1 MDFNQLIRELLPPT
15 IGPNMSMTADG
26 SSPAGNAS
34 TTHGSFR
41 MNGLGIEGL
50 LMPLLG
56 GGMHAN
62 PLMRTFMLVN
72 QTLGAYLGIDPT
84 ALVTAMGFVWATYRL
99 TRQFWSLVWHGLVL
113 EYMTSSV
120 SVVSDDEI
128 FDHVMV
134 WLAAQPRTERSRL
147 LMAETALQSAWE
159 GDRGEYAATRQ
170 AVPVTVSE
178 DGKEY
183 VNFSQQ
189 KASTPPRYI
198 PAFGIHGFWFRHR
211 YFSLHRRQKP
221 VMEGSNIAPAAVTIR
236 DKETMIIS
244 CFGLSPEPIKELL
257 AHAREHY
264 YKDHYAK
271 TLIKRPNSSLIRRH
285 GRHSWT
291 SVANRP
297 VRPMNTVVLDQKQK
311 TAVLSDMNEYLQPET
326 PRWYANRGIPL
337 RRGYLFHG
345 PPGTGKTSLSFALA
359 GVFGLDIYVVSLLE
373 PQLSEEDLSNLFNCL
388 PRRCVVLLEDIDT
401 AGLTRTEEKIGH
413 SVRTN
418 TKTTTTTGSN
428 ATSPPSG
435 PNEWKVTDLAR
446 ALKGGRGSDGEQK
459 GISLSGLLNAIDG
472 VASHEGRVLIMT
484 TNRPESLDDALIRPG
499 RVDLQVAFSNA
510 TQEQASELFQRMY
523 TTDQSTKSPPFT
535 DLQPQKE
542 TRLFLGKKDAIDGKD
557 DSETPITDADELSRI
572 AAEFGSK
579 IVSGQLSPAEIQGF
593 LLKRRKW
600 PRKALRDVEGWVKAM
615 VEQKASKSKVTQAQ

>member
-1 MDFNQLIRELLPPT
+1 
-15 IGPNMSMTADG
+15 
-26 SSPAGNAS
+26 
-34 TTHGSFR
+34 
-41 MNGLGIEGL
+41 
-50 LMPLLG
+50 
-56 GGMHAN
+56 
-62 PLMRTFMLVN
+62 
-72 QTLGAYLGIDPT
+72 
-84 ALVTAMGFVWATYRL
+84 
-99 TRQFWSLVWHGLVL
+99 
-113 EYMTSSV
+113 
-120 SVVSDDEI
+120 
-128 FDHVMV
+128 
-134 WLAAQPRTERSRL
+134 
-147 LMAETALQSAWE
+147 
-159 GDRGEYAATRQ
+159 
-170 AVPVTVSE
+170 
-178 DGKEY
+178 
-183 VNFSQQ
+183 
-189 KASTPPRYI
+189 
-198 PAFGIHGFWFRHR
+198 
-211 YFSLHRRQKP
+211 
-221 VMEGSNIAPAAVTIR
+221 
-236 DKETMIIS
+236 
-244 CFGLSPEPIKELL
+244 
-257 AHAREHY
+257 
-264 YKDHYAK
+264 
-271 TLIKRPNSSLIRRH
+271 
-285 GRHSWT
+285 
-291 SVANRP
+291 
-297 VRPMNTVVLDQKQK
+297 MNTVVLDQKQK

-418 TKTTTTTGSN
+418 TKTATTTGSN

>member
-1 MDFNQLIRELLPPT
+1 MDFNQLIRELLPPI
-15 IGPNMSMTADG
+15 IGPNMSITADG

-34 TTHGSFR
+34 TTHGSLR

-72 QTLGAYLGIDPT
+72 QTMGAYLGIDPT

-128 FDHVMV
+128 FDHVMT

-147 LMAETALQSAWE
+147 LMAETALHSAWE
-159 GDRGEYAATRQ
+159 DDHGEHAAMRQ

-189 KASTPPRYI
+189 KAHTPPRYI

-236 DKETMIIS
+236 DKETMVIS

-257 AHAREHY
+257 AHAREHF

-271 TLIKRPNSSLIRRH
+271 TLIKRPNSSVVRRH
-285 GRHSWT
+285 GRNSWT

-297 VRPMNTVVLDQKQK
+297 VRPMNTVVLDQEQK

-326 PRWYANRGIPL
+326 PHWYANRGIPL

-359 GVFGLDIYVVSLLE
+359 GVFGLDIYVISLLE
-373 PQLSEEDLSNLFNCL
+373 PQLSEEDLLNLFNNL
-388 PRRCVVLLEDIDT
+388 PRRCIVLLEDIDT
-401 AGLTRTEEKIGH
+401 AGLSRTQHRSGRE
-413 SVRTN
+413 VRTDTKT
-418 TKTTTTTGSN
+418 TKTTTGNSN
-428 ATSPPSG
+428 GAAQPSG
-435 PNEWKVTDLAR
+435 PSEWNVTDLAR
-446 ALKGGRGSDGEQK
+446 ALKGGRGGDGEQK

-484 TNRPESLDDALIRPG
+484 TNRPEALDEALIRPG

-523 TTDQSTKSPPFT
+523 TTDQTTKLPPFT
-535 DLQPQKE
+535 DLQQRKDALE
-542 TRLFLGKKDAIDGKD
+542 KKDHLDI
-557 DSETPITDADELSRI
+557 PITDADELRRV

-579 IVSGQLSPAEIQGF
+579 IVPGQLSPAEIQGF

-600 PRKALRDVEGWVKAM
+600 PRRALRDVEAWVKAM
-615 VEQKASKSKVTQAQ
+615 VDQKANKSKVTQAQ